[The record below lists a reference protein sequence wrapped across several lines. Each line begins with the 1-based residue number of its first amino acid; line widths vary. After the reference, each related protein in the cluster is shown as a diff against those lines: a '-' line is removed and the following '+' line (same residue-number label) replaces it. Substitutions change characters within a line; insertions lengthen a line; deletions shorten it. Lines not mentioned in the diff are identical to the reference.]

1 MSKQYDEYLRE
12 HISAVKACW
21 GLITKDSIGFGGDE
35 PIGHDLS
42 KYTEDEY
49 YAYDNYFYPDENGI
63 DDSDKEFTKKLF
75 KYAWLHH
82 QNTNRHHWQYWVL
95 INDEDGIKPLN
106 MPYMDVYEMV
116 ADWGSFAYRKKD
128 GSELLKWYEAHRA
141 KMILHE
147 ETRATVERLVPKLA
161 RAIDEHFKEEN
172 NG

>member
-21 GLITKDSIGFGGDE
+21 DLVLKDTIGFEEDE
-35 PIGHDLS
+35 LIDHDLS
-42 KYTEDEY
+42 KYSEDEY

-63 DDSDKEFTKKLF
+63 DDSDKKIVKELF
-75 KYAWLHH
+75 NYAWLHH

-95 INDEDGIKPLN
+95 INDEDGIKPLK

-161 RAIDEHFKEEN
+161 RAIDEYFKEETC
-172 NG
+172 